1 MNPWQGLKKLPH
13 EMWVIF
19 FTTLINRTGTMVLPF
34 LTLYLTSQRKV
45 SPAEAGFVIAVY
57 GFAALITAPV
67 VGRVSDKIGSLKV
80 MKTSL
85 IFSGLALFLFSFI
98 TNYYLILCATF
109 IWSIINESFRPAN
122 MSFISDATDTSQ
134 RRTAFALNRLAIN
147 LGMSIGPVAGGFL
160 SLIDFSL
167 LFYANAF
174 SAVSAGIYLTFAKIN
189 LKIDEDHPN
198 QSVQNE
204 GQKIKFSVLKDKTFL
219 FFLIGITPATFVFF
233 QHIGAMPLFVVNDL
247 GYSTAA
253 FGLFSAV
260 NTVLII
266 IAEVPLN
273 EMMSKWRYKNSLFL
287 GALLCSIGFGGM
299 AFVNESFGLIT
310 TIIIWTVGE
319 MIFFPVT
326 AAYVSEIAPPKR
338 SGEYMGYFQMTFS
351 FAFMLGP
358 WLGTEI
364 YERLVPFYLWILMFC
379 IGMVSVI
386 TMLKVKERKPHIS

>member
-13 EMWVIF
+13 DMWVIF

-57 GFAALITAPV
+57 GFAALVTAPV
-67 VGRVSDKIGSLKV
+67 VGRISDKIGSLKI
-80 MKTSL
+80 MKSSL
-85 IFSGLALFLFSFI
+85 IFSGLTLILFSFI
-98 TNYYLILCATF
+98 TNYYLILFVTF
-109 IWSIINESFRPAN
+109 IWSVINESFRPAN
-122 MSFISDATDTSQ
+122 MSFISEATDSSQ

-160 SLIDFSL
+160 SLIDFTL

-174 SAVSAGIYLTFAKIN
+174 TAIAAGIYLMFAKIN
-189 LKIDEDHPN
+189 LKRDESASSPTEE
-198 QSVQNE
+198 SEITV
-204 GQKIKFSVLKDKTFL
+204 SVLKDKLFL
-219 FFLIGITPATFVFF
+219 FFLIGITPATIVFF
-233 QHIGAMPLFVVNDL
+233 QHIGAMPIFVVHDL
-247 GYSTAA
+247 SYTTAA

-273 EMMSKWRYKNSLFL
+273 EMMSNWKYKNSLFL

-299 AFVNESFGLIT
+299 AFINEGIGLVV

-326 AAYVSEIAPPKR
+326 AAYVSEIAPPKKR
-338 SGEYMGYFQMTFS
+338 GEYMGYFQMTFS
-351 FAFMLGP
+351 VGFMLGP
-358 WLGTEI
+358 WLGTAI
-364 YERLVPFYLWILMFC
+364 YERTGPFYLWIVMFF
-379 IGMVSVI
+379 IGMIS
-386 TMLKVKERKPHIS
+386 TFFMLLIKRELKNS